1 MTVPV
6 LKVEMAFGYDPYD
19 TAPVWTNV
27 TSYVRRAPGVK
38 VDRKLGQA
46 GTISMTLSNRD
57 RRFDPTH
64 TAGPYYGYLKR
75 GVQVRVTCTHSAT
88 TWTLG
93 EGWVKGWPQQLG
105 TPSTKD
111 SAVQIEAVDALGW
124 MARTRLPDDLV
135 YTVANSLGTLTG
147 FLRETDDLAW
157 LDSTTG
163 DNDATLII
171 GTRKSGPTLAP
182 GCASPSIGFNGTT
195 IYGVDEWVPSGD
207 WSLAFWMTCQTNKD
221 ARSDVIASFGRG
233 SYLGSSSSGI
243 PGAGTNQ
250 VRITVNTDGRLELY
264 RSTNTGFTTE
274 AQYVTDVV
282 VGDGQP
288 HHIVVTGVAEYSD
301 GSGVHSDVVVYVDG
315 NPRLLTDTS
324 DPGYSYW
331 LPKLVTIGSWTFNGS
346 LQDIAW
352 YDSQLTAANVTA
364 LYNYSR
370 GYVEEAIATRATRYL
385 DDGNWP
391 SAWRDISTTMRA
403 TCGRLVY
410 NSRTLVDALQ
420 ELDRT
425 EQGRTFAS
433 KDRKI
438 KLLGRYFSI
447 ENSRSATS
455 QATFSDDGSDVPYH
469 TLSFKWDDGDGV
481 VLNDVTVTAAGV
493 GRGRAKDQTSIDAI
507 GPAAKVID
515 TVLTSQQ
522 EAAGM
527 AACTVALNGVPVVRT
542 DPILVLPERRPAC
555 WPTVLALEL
564 ADRVTFQATPMGV
577 GSQTSKEMLLSQ
589 ITWQAGDE
597 WSLVVAG
604 EPITTGW
611 FTVGSSLVD
620 GPDIVGY

>member
-1 MTVPV
+1 MTLPV
-6 LKVEMAFGYDPYD
+6 LKVEMAFGYDPYN
-19 TAPVWTNV
+19 TAPAWTDI
-27 TSYVRRAPGVK
+27 TRYVLKSPGVK

-46 GTISMTLSNRD
+46 GTITMTLKNRD

-64 TAGPYYGYLKR
+64 STGPYYGQLVR
-75 GVQVRVTCTHSAT
+75 GVQVRVTCTHSAST
-88 TWTLG
+88 YTLG

-105 TPSTKD
+105 TPSEKNST
-111 SAVQIEAVDALGW
+111 VQLDCVDAFGW

-147 FLRETDDLAW
+147 FLRETDDYAW
-157 LDSTTG
+157 LDATSG
-163 DNDATLII
+163 GNDATLII
-171 GTRKSGPTLAP
+171 GTRKSGTTLAP
-182 GCASPSIGFNGTT
+182 GSASPSIGFNGTT
-195 IYGVDEWVPSGD
+195 IYGVDQWVPTGA

-221 ARSDVIASFGRG
+221 QRSDVIASFGPG

-250 VRITVNTDGRLELY
+250 VRITVDTDGRLELY
-264 RSTNTGFTTE
+264 RSTFSGSVTE
-274 AQYVTDVV
+274 ARYTTDVV

-288 HHIVVTGVAEYSD
+288 HHIVVTGVAIYFD
-301 GSGVHSDVVVYVDG
+301 GSGVHTDVAVYVDG
-315 NPRLLTDTS
+315 NLRVLTDAS
-324 DPGYSYW
+324 DAGYSYW
-331 LPKLVTIGSWTFNGS
+331 VPNLTTVGSWTFNGS

-352 YDSQLTAANVTA
+352 YDSQLSAASVAA
-364 LYNYSR
+364 LFNYSR
-370 GYVEEAIATRATRYL
+370 GYVTEAIGDRVTRYL
-385 DDGNWP
+385 DDGDWP
-391 SAWRDISTTMRA
+391 AAWRSISTTMRA

-425 EQGRTFAS
+425 EQGRTFAT

-438 KLLGRYFSI
+438 KVLGRYFTIDATRSI
-447 ENSRSATS
+447 TS
-455 QATFSDDGSDVPYH
+455 QATFSDDGADVPYQS
-469 TLSFKWDDGDGV
+469 LSFRWDDGDGV
-481 VLNDVTVTAAGV
+481 VLNDVTVIAALV
-493 GRGRAKDQTSIDAI
+493 GRGRAKDQASIDAI

-515 TVLTSQQ
+515 TVLTSQT

-527 AACTVALNGVPVVRT
+527 AACTVALNGEPVLRS

-564 ADRVTFQATPMGV
+564 ADRVTFESTPMRV
-577 GSQTSKEMLLSQ
+577 GSQISEQLLLGQ

-604 EPITTGW
+604 DPITTGW